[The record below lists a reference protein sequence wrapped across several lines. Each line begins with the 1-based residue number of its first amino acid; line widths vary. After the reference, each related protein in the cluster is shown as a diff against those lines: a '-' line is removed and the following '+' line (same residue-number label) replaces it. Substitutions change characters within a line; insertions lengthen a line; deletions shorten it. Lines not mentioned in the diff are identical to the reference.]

1 MQRTVKTSV
10 LIACLKTGKEKHNIM
25 WTLVSSDKL
34 KEEEENRVGYRV
46 SWERRC
52 LSSMFKGARGIRGQ
66 NGGEGLCP
74 VRTDPQVSM
83 ELGVSG
89 LSSSSEN
96 NGWLYFLKPSSFQ

>member
-1 MQRTVKTSV
+1 LATVLAMQRTVKTSV

-52 LSSMFKGARGIRGQ
+52 LSYMFKGAR
-66 NGGEGLCP
+66 
-74 VRTDPQVSM
+74 
-83 ELGVSG
+83 
-89 LSSSSEN
+89 
-96 NGWLYFLKPSSFQ
+96 